1 MVSSDHEAA
10 EVQQNLSLSETTQET
25 GTGKLTLNE
34 REHNSKICQA
44 ETKPQIIIT
53 EPNTGGNL
61 EDVKAGLRQV
71 LRRLEEEEI
80 THKPAQQVVNSAISR

>member
-1 MVSSDHEAA
+1 MISNDHLAA
-10 EVQQNLSLSETTQET
+10 EVHQNLSLSETTQET
-25 GTGKLTLNE
+25 GKLALNE

-44 ETKPQIIIT
+44 ETKPQITIT
-53 EPNTGGNL
+53 EPNTEENL

-80 THKPAQQVVNSAISR
+80 THKPAQQVVSSAISR